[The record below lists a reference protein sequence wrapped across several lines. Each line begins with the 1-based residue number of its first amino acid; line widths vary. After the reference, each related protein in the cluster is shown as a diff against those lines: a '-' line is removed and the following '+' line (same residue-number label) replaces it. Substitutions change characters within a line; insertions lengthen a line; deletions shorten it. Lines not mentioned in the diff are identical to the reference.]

1 MSMRRPPVP
10 RPPGV
15 PEAPEAGDYATLPG
29 GILWIR
35 LPIPGG
41 LRHINVWLLP
51 VHGGW
56 RLVDTGM
63 DTDDIRHAWQ
73 VLEGRLPLHRELQGI
88 LVTHH
93 HPDHFGMAR
102 WLAERHDV
110 PVQMTRAAHAAATRG
125 LASDTEETPSRSEEF
140 ARRLGLD
147 VDQDMRRIL
156 RGGVYRAIVSGGV
169 ATSEVGEGD
178 RVDAV
183 DGCWTVSVHE
193 GHAPGHACLYDA
205 GRGILV
211 SGDQLLPSISS
222 NISLYPSN
230 ELEDPLG
237 QYLESLQALCRLPED
252 TLVLPSHG
260 NPFMS
265 LHARAHS
272 LREEHEGRLRSIVVA
287 LSSPMGTMD
296 VAGRLF
302 RLDRLDT
309 LNRLLALTE
318 TLAHLR
324 WLEVRGLVTRGGD
337 GSQLRWST
345 TDASAAR
352 LAPHR

>member
-1 MSMRRPPVP
+1 MRHLTVP
-10 RPPGV
+10 RLPGV
-15 PEAPEAGDYATLPG
+15 PEAPADGDYATLPG

-51 VHGGW
+51 VRGGW
-56 RLVDTGM
+56 LLVDTGM
-63 DTDDIRHAWQ
+63 DTADIRHAWR
-73 VLEGRLPLHRELQGI
+73 VLEERLPLQRELQGI

-93 HPDHFGMAR
+93 HPDHFGMAQ
-102 WLAERHDV
+102 WLADRHGV
-110 PVQMTRAAHAAATRG
+110 PVQMTQAAHAAATRG
-125 LASDTEETPSRSEEF
+125 LARDVEGTPTNSEDF
-140 ARRLGLD
+140 ARRHGLD
-147 VDQDMRRIL
+147 VDEEMRRIL
-156 RGGVYRAIVSGGV
+156 RGGIYRAIVSGAV
-169 ATSEVGEGD
+169 TASEVRAGD
-178 RVDAV
+178 RIDAI
-183 DGCWTVSVHE
+183 GGSWTVSVHE

-205 GRGILV
+205 GSGVLV

-237 QYLESLQALCRLPED
+237 QYLESLQALYLLPGD

-260 NPFMS
+260 NPFAS
-265 LHARAHS
+265 LQSRARA
-272 LREEHEGRLRSIVVA
+272 LREEHEDRLRSIGAA

-324 WLEVRGLVTRGGD
+324 WLEVRGLVARTGEGE
-337 GSQLRWST
+337 QLRWFT
-345 TDASAAR
+345 TGSSAGHFA
-352 LAPHR
+352 LQHR